1 MATPGEKRETNAL
14 ARDVGQRSVAQLEA
28 GLARIMGETGA
39 NNRWLLGALVLLNG
53 GGMAIAASQIGWL
66 DPEALGSAISL
77 FVIGAALAVLAALGG
92 ALAAQLLSRQIGAAS
107 AHWTQVASSGELSD
121 DALKA
126 AVQVRQTSQVA
137 SLGVLGIAFLS
148 LVLFVGGALTLGS
161 GLAAP
166 VAAQPE
172 SAIAPAMNVGTP
184 PLPAVEPKPAPVENT
199 TQAPVAAPAPTPAPE
214 VKAPPPKPEPRRT
227 PRRTPPRATETAPAA
242 QSPSPAPAATP
253 PPAAAP
259 PQSQPPAATTPN

>member
-1 MATPGEKRETNAL
+1 L

-53 GGMAIAASQIGWL
+53 GGIALTAGQIAWL
-66 DPEALGSAISL
+66 APEALEGAISL
-77 FVIGAALAVLAALGG
+77 FVIGAALAVLAALAG

-126 AVQVRQTSQVA
+126 AVKVRQTSQIA
-137 SLGVLGIAFLS
+137 ALGVLGVGFLS
-148 LVLFVGGALTLGS
+148 LVLFVGGALTLGA

-166 VAAQPE
+166 AAVQPE
-172 SAIAPAMNVGTP
+172 AVVAPAMNVGTP
-184 PLPAVEPKPAPVENT
+184 PLPAVESKPAPVQNAA
-199 TQAPVAAPAPTPAPE
+199 QAPVAAPAAAATATAPDAK
-214 VKAPPPKPEPRRT
+214 VAPKPQPKAPRT
-227 PRRTPPRATETAPAA
+227 PNRTAPAA
-242 QSPSPAPAATP
+242 STPSSAPAVTPSAAPPASPAP
-253 PPAAAP
+253 
-259 PQSQPPAATTPN
+259 TTPN

>member
-39 NNRWLLGALVLLNG
+39 NNRWLLGVLVLLNG
-53 GGMAIAASQIGWL
+53 GGIAITAGQIAWL
-66 DPEALGSAISL
+66 APEALGSAISL
-77 FVIGAALAVLAALGG
+77 FVIGAALAVLAALAA
-92 ALAAQLLSRQIGAAS
+92 ALASQLLSRQIGAAS

-126 AVQVRQTSQVA
+126 AVQVRQTSQIA
-137 SLGVLGIAFLS
+137 ALGVLGVGFLS

-166 VAAQPE
+166 AAVQPE
-172 SAIAPAMNVGTP
+172 PVVAPAMNVGTP
-184 PLPAVEPKPAPVENT
+184 APPVVEPKPAPTQNAA
-199 TQAPVAAPAPTPAPE
+199 QAPVAAPAAAAPAPE
-214 VKAPPPKPEPRRT
+214 VKAPAPKPEPQRA
-227 PRRTPPRATETAPAA
+227 PRRTPPAA
-242 QSPSPAPAATP
+242 LTPSPAPAATP
-253 PPAAAP
+253 SAAQPAQPAP
-259 PQSQPPAATTPN
+259 TTPN

>member
-1 MATPGEKRETNAL
+1 MATPGEKRETEAL

-53 GGMAIAASQIGWL
+53 GGIAIAAGQIAWL
-66 DPEALGSAISL
+66 APEALGSTISL

-126 AVQVRQTSQVA
+126 AVQVRQTSQIA
-137 SLGVLGIAFLS
+137 SLAVLGVAFLS

-161 GLAAP
+161 GLSAP
-166 VAAQPE
+166 TAVQPE
-172 SAIAPAMNVGTP
+172 PAIAPAMNVGTP
-184 PLPAVEPKPAPVENT
+184 PLPAPEVKPAPVENT
-199 TQAPVAAPAPTPAPE
+199 TQAPVAAPVPETKPAPE
-214 VKAPPPKPEPRRT
+214 AKAPPEPKRT
-227 PRRTPPRATETAPAA
+227 PRRTLPRATETAPAA
-242 QSPSPAPAATP
+242 STSSV
-253 PPAAAP
+253 PAAAP
-259 PQSQPPAATTPN
+259 TTAAPAPTQPAPTTPN

>member
-1 MATPGEKRETNAL
+1 MATPGEKRETEAL
-14 ARDVGQRSVAQLEA
+14 ARDVGQRSVGQLEA

-39 NNRWLLGALVLLNG
+39 NNRWLLGVLVLLNG
-53 GGMAIAASQIGWL
+53 GGIAIAAGQIAWL

-77 FVIGAALAVLAALGG
+77 FVIGAALAVLAALAG

-161 GLAAP
+161 GLSAP
-166 VAAQPE
+166 VVAQPE
-172 SAIAPAMNVGTP
+172 SAIAPAMNIGTP
-184 PLPAVEPKPAPVENT
+184 PLPVVEPKPAPVENAAQT
-199 TQAPVAAPAPTPAPE
+199 PAAAPAATPAPE
-214 VKAPPPKPEPRRT
+214 AKAPPPKPEPRRT
-227 PRRTPPRATETAPAA
+227 PRRTPSRATEAPPAA
-242 QSPSPAPAATP
+242 SAPSSAPLATL

-259 PQSQPPAATTPN
+259 AQSPAVTPPN

>member
-1 MATPGEKRETNAL
+1 MATPGEKRETEAL

-28 GLARIMGETGA
+28 GLARIMGETGP

-53 GGMAIAASQIGWL
+53 GGIAIAAGQIAWL
-66 DPEALGSAISL
+66 APEALGSAISL

-126 AVQVRQTSQVA
+126 AVQVRQTSQIA
-137 SLGVLGIAFLS
+137 SLAVLGVAFLS

-166 VAAQPE
+166 VVAQPE
-172 SAIAPAMNVGTP
+172 SAIVPAMNVGTP
-184 PLPAVEPKPAPVENT
+184 PLPAVEVKPAPVENT
-199 TQAPVAAPAPTPAPE
+199 GQAPVAAPAPTPAPE
-214 VKAPPPKPEPRRT
+214 VKAPPPKPEPRRAT
-227 PRRTPPRATETAPAA
+227 RRTPPRAAEAAPAA
-242 QSPSPAPAATP
+242 SAPSST
-253 PPAAAP
+253 PAAAP
-259 PQSQPPAATTPN
+259 PAPTQPAPTTPN

>member
-14 ARDVGQRSVAQLEA
+14 ARDVGQRSVGQLEA

-53 GGMAIAASQIGWL
+53 GGIAIAASQIAWL

-77 FVIGAALAVLAALGG
+77 FVIGAALAVLAALAG

-126 AVQVRQTSQVA
+126 AVQVRQTSQIA

-172 SAIAPAMNVGTP
+172 PVVAPAMNVGTP
-184 PLPAVEPKPAPVENT
+184 PLPVVEPKPAPVENT
-199 TQAPVAAPAPTPAPE
+199 TQPPAAAPVPPPE
-214 VKAPPPKPEPRRT
+214 VKAVPTPRPEPRRT
-227 PRRTPPRATETAPAA
+227 PRRTPPRATETVPAASVPSSAPAA
-242 QSPSPAPAATP
+242 MP

-259 PQSQPPAATTPN
+259 APTQPAPTTPN